1 MRGGVLY
8 RELFDVDRGDD
19 TEVPP
24 DTGSSA
30 ILREEEGSRT
40 YVTLGYSY
48 TYDSRNR
55 GLNPNAGVLFR
66 FNQDFG
72 FGDGTSYIRTTAL
85 ASAETKVFIEEVTL
99 RAELEGGAV
108 NFQTGG
114 STILDR
120 FNLNG
125 KIRGF
130 EANGL
135 GPRDFNVENED
146 ALGGNLF
153 AVLRLEADFPLGL
166 PEEYG
171 ISGGVFYD
179 AGSVWSLDNTDGGP
193 DGAFEVDD
201 DFALRQSIG
210 VSIFWD
216 TPLGPLRFN
225 FAEVLSSEAGD
236 EERPFDLTVSTRF

>member
-1 MRGGVLY
+1 M
-8 RELFDVDRGDD
+8 
-19 TEVPP
+19 PP

-85 ASAETKVFIEEVTL
+85 ASAETKVFNEEVTL

-225 FAEVLSSEAGD
+225 FAEVLSSEDGD